1 MASCCDRTISFRI
14 FERRRNRIV
23 APSSEEIKSI
33 ADLAH
38 RYTPCIADLRQTLC
52 AVCVHNAPSR
62 KKTSLSLKDRRI
74 VAIVRHLE
82 NSFSPNSKSNLV
94 HPHTKKKTQHLSFIF
109 YSRTYLIH
117 SSSPASRFLL
127 FTAIPRTT
135 EHPRFEREKKKRGNL
150 LRQIFRRTPI
160 DLRSRTSLIDYARRY
175 KITFVHRYF
184 STLFRFDRHSIFD
197 RSTIRKRIL
206 RSFAQPIRKSLPFLP
221 LLLFR
226 YHQILDPVIVP
237 FIFRKKIPRV
247 IVVHRFVQIAY
258 SKNSQFKIDHHHR
271 KRDPSKCTVRWSLLI
286 SPLTVKTY

>member
-1 MASCCDRTISFRI
+1 MYCRSPPDIVRSVCAQCSIAKKNI
-14 FERRRNRIV
+14 PLFEGSKDRRNRSSSWKFIFPEFEV
-23 APSSEEIKSI
+23 EPCPS
-33 ADLAH
+33 A
-38 RYTPCIADLRQTLC
+38 
-52 AVCVHNAPSR
+52 
-62 KKTSLSLKDRRI
+62 
-74 VAIVRHLE
+74 
-82 NSFSPNSKSNLV
+82 
-94 HPHTKKKTQHLSFIF
+94 TKKKTQHLSFIF

-271 KRDPSKCTVRWSLLI
+271 KRDPTKCTVRWSLLI

>member
-62 KKTSLSLKDRRI
+62 KKTSLFLKDRRI

-94 HPHTKKKTQHLSFIF
+94 HPQQKKKNTTSF
-109 YSRTYLIH
+109 
-117 SSSPASRFLL
+117 FLL
-127 FTAIPRTT
+127 LLANLPNSQLLPRLSVSSLHGHSTYD
-135 EHPRFEREKKKRGNL
+135 RASSFRERERERKKRGNL

-160 DLRSRTSLIDYARRY
+160 DLRSRTSLVDYARRY

-206 RSFAQPIRKSLPFLP
+206 PSIVCPTDPKILAFSSAIIISIPPDSRSRDRSFYLS
-221 LLLFR
+221 
-226 YHQILDPVIVP
+226 
-237 FIFRKKIPRV
+237 
-247 IVVHRFVQIAY
+247 
-258 SKNSQFKIDHHHR
+258 
-271 KRDPSKCTVRWSLLI
+271 
-286 SPLTVKTY
+286 